1 MTIKISLKSLKLKT
15 VIITKSIESV
25 QHSIFAVVHCCTAH
39 HLIKVKWNVLVY
51 KAHFFT
57 LSSVFF
63 FLFVME
69 LADLKWLLFA
79 KGRIEISITSSR

>member
-15 VIITKSIESV
+15 VIIT
-25 QHSIFAVVHCCTAH
+25 
-39 HLIKVKWNVLVY
+39 VKWNVLVY
-51 KAHFFT
+51 KAH
-57 LSSVFF
+57 SSVFF